1 MLDNSAP
8 VRPVAYDMLIDGR
21 WVGAASGRR
30 MDSLD
35 PFAGAAWASVPDAGS
50 EDVGTAVAAARKAF
64 DLGPWGRSTARERA
78 ALLRRLAELIARD
91 ADRLAAIE
99 SRDNGKLVREM
110 TAQWRYMP
118 EWFFYFAGAAERIEG
133 STLQSD
139 RPNFTAFTRKEPVG
153 VVAAI
158 TPWNSPGLLLAWK
171 LAPALAAGCTFVVK
185 PSEHTP
191 VSAIEIGRLVEEAG
205 FPAGVYN
212 VITGGPEAGRALV
225 ADPRVDKIAFTGST
239 DVGKAIAKS
248 AADNLTGVL
257 LELGG
262 KSPNI
267 VFDDCDPAAA
277 ANGIISGI
285 FAASGQTCMAGS
297 RLVIQRSIMEDVVGR
312 VIARAQTIKLGD
324 PSLPETE
331 MGPVAT
337 PQQHAKVT
345 GMIRAAVAEGARVA
359 CGGADGGPGG
369 LFVPPTILVDVTP
382 QMTIAREEVFGPV
395 LSVIPFDTEEEAIAI
410 ANDTEFG
417 LAAGIW
423 SLNLQ
428 RAHRV
433 ANKVRAGTVWLNA
446 YRVVAYNAPFGGFK
460 QSGSGRENGVGA
472 VDEYL
477 ETKTIWI
484 ELSGATRDPFTIG

>member
-1 MLDNSAP
+1 MLDRPAP
-8 VRPVAYDMLIDGR
+8 QAPIAYDMLIDGR

-30 MDSLD
+30 MESLD
-35 PFAGAAWASVPDAGS
+35 PYAGSAWATVPDAGAQ
-50 EDVGTAVAAARKAF
+50 DVAAAVGAARAAF
-64 DLGPWGRSTARERA
+64 DAGPWGRATARERA

-91 ADRLAAIE
+91 AERLAAVE
-99 SRDNGKLVREM
+99 SRDNGKLLREM

-118 EWFFYFAGAAERIEG
+118 DWFFYFAGAAERIEG
-133 STLQSD
+133 ATLQSD

-171 LAPALAAGCTFVVK
+171 LAPALAAGCTFIVK

-191 VSAIEIGRLVEEAG
+191 VSAIELGRLVQEAG

-212 VITGGPEAGRALV
+212 VVTGGPEAGRALV
-225 ADPRVDKIAFTGST
+225 SDRRVDKIAFTGST
-239 DVGKAIAKS
+239 DVGKAIART

-267 VFDDCDPAAA
+267 VFDDCDPVAA
-277 ANGIISGI
+277 ANGVISGI

-297 RLVIQRSIMEDVVGR
+297 RLVIQRSIMDDVLGR
-312 VIARAQTIKLGD
+312 VIERARTIKLGD
-324 PSLPETE
+324 PGLPETE

-337 PQQHAKVT
+337 PQQFAKVN
-345 GMIRAAVAEGARVA
+345 GMIEAAVKEGVRLA
-359 CGGADGGPGG
+359 CGGPEAGPGG

-382 QMTIAREEVFGPV
+382 DMTIAREEVFGPV

-423 SLNLQ
+423 SLNIQ

-446 YRVVAYNAPFGGFK
+446 YRVVAYNAPFGGYK
-460 QSGSGRENGVGA
+460 QSGSGRENGAAA
-472 VDEYL
+472 VEEYL
-477 ETKTIWI
+477 ETKTVWV